1 MTSRSTESV
10 LRLAVVALLIATVEL
25 LCQFGVIPAA
35 VMIAPS
41 RMAVEL
47 TKILVSGEYSADIVS
62 SIGNVLISTVLSV
75 TLGFIAGLIIYSAPS
90 LRAALEPLLASYYAV
105 PTFIFYPVFIS
116 LFGVGSGAIIAIA
129 VLLAV
134 ASMITATL
142 SGLDRI
148 PPALRKTGRMY
159 RMSRLKTALMI
170 ELPAAAPYLFTGI
183 KLSVAYSFIGVIA
196 SEFILSGSG
205 IGYAIAYAYNNFEN
219 GHMYALMLLI
229 IVLAAGVN
237 TLLNSIDKRLQ
248 MRRQR

>member
-1 MTSRSTESV
+1 MTSKSSESV

-25 LCQFGVIPAA
+25 LCQFGIIPVA

-62 SIGNVLISTVLSV
+62 SLGNVLISTVLSV

-237 TLLNSIDKRLQ
+237 TLLNGIDKRLQ